1 MSATTAT
8 DIPSRMADLLAKAV
22 ARREAVRPR
31 IAELL
36 GADEA
41 KWERTCPTCVVSV
54 QKLDRTETA
63 RTMETTFALAWEECR
78 ECWMRERL
86 TVAGVPLNLVA
97 ASFDNWRVEHPDDG
111 RVLAKAREFAQSS
124 NAVGFLMLESPEYG
138 NGKTHLA
145 VAILRHRID
154 AGSGGRMWTQAEFLR
169 GIRRRYDDRHAPD
182 VVEQAKTTP
191 LLILD
196 DIGISVGGRDEL
208 PTLHEVLADR
218 YGAKRRTVLT
228 MNIPPSEFRDV
239 FGPRMASRLREATFA
254 WNTIKGWSQR
264 AGNRG
269 NYLGRV

>member
-1 MSATTAT
+1 
-8 DIPSRMADLLAKAV
+8 MADLLAKSL

-36 GADEA
+36 GPDEA
-41 KWERTCPTCVVSV
+41 KWQRTCPVCEAAI
-54 QKLDRTETA
+54 QKLYLTGTGQ
-63 RTMETTFALAWEECR
+63 TMETGFALVWDECR

-86 TVAGVPLNLVA
+86 TAAGVPLNLVA
-97 ASFDNWRVEHPDDG
+97 ASFDNWRVEHPDDQ
-111 RVLAKAREFAQSS
+111 RVLAKAREFAQGS

-145 VAILRHRID
+145 VAILRHRIG
-154 AGSGGRMWTQAEFLR
+154 AGSNGRMWTQAEFLR

-182 VVEQAKTTP
+182 VVDQAKATP

-196 DIGISVGGRDEL
+196 DIGISVGGKDEL
-208 PTLHEVLADR
+208 PTLHEVLAYR
-218 YGAKRRTVLT
+218 YGEKRRTVLT

-254 WNTIKGWSQR
+254 WNTIKGGSQR

-269 NYLGRV
+269 NYLGR

>member
-1 MSATTAT
+1 MSAAT
-8 DIPSRMADLLAKAV
+8 SIDIPTRMADLLAKAIT
-22 ARREAVRPR
+22 RREAVRPR

-36 GADEA
+36 GPDEER
-41 KWERTCPTCVVSV
+41 WERTCPTCGAGV
-54 QKLDRTETA
+54 QRLDRTETA
-63 RTMETTFALAWEECR
+63 RTMETTFALAWEECG
-78 ECWMRERL
+78 ECWMRDRL
-86 TVAGVPLNLVA
+86 EKAGVPLNLVG

-111 RVLAKAREFAQSS
+111 RVLAKAREFAASS

-145 VAILRHRID
+145 VAILRHRF
-154 AGSGGRMWTQAEFLR
+154 GSGSSGRLWTQAEFLR

-182 VVEQAKTTP
+182 VVEQAKATP

-218 YGAKRRTVLT
+218 YGAKKRTVLT

-254 WNTIKGWSQR
+254 WNTIKGGSQR

-269 NYLGRV
+269 NYLGR